1 MVESYAHD
9 MTTSRIPRIVALLS
23 YIFMIVMNTVST
35 TLPLNGV
42 TPDEVSDKYDTLFAP
57 IGFTFSIWGVIF
69 LLLGVYSVY
78 QLFRDNEWI
87 RDITPW
93 FIASNLL
100 NASWIFTWHY
110 EVIWA
115 SLIVISTL
123 LVVLIRITATT
134 TSARTHWE
142 HGFSASL
149 PFNIYFGWITVATV
163 ANASALLV
171 QQGFQGGVL
180 FDGQGWAIAIL
191 IVAAIIGIT
200 TSYVRRA
207 LSYGLVLV
215 WAYWGILSRHLS
227 PEEWNG
233 EYPGVILTV
242 QILLPILAIA
252 AVVAFVRYLRQPKA
266 EIATTWLWSKK
277 ADAR

>member
-1 MVESYAHD
+1 
-9 MTTSRIPRIVALLS
+9 MTTSRFPRILALLS

-57 IGFTFSIWGVIF
+57 IGFTFSIWGIIF

-100 NASWIFTWHY
+100 NATWIFTWHY

-115 SLIVISTL
+115 SLIIISSL
-123 LVVLIRITATT
+123 LVVLIRITMTT
-134 TSARTHWE
+134 ASARTRWE

-163 ANASALLV
+163 ANASALFV
-171 QQGFQGGVL
+171 QQGFKGGIL
-180 FDGQGWAIAIL
+180 FDEQGWTIAIL
-191 IVAAIIGIT
+191 IVAAVIGMAT
-200 TSYVRRA
+200 TWIRRA
-207 LSYGLVLV
+207 GSYGLVLV

-227 PEEWNG
+227 PDEWNQA
-233 EYPGVILTV
+233 YPAVILAV
-242 QILLPILAIA
+242 QILLPILAISA
-252 AVVAFVRYLRQPKA
+252 IVGFVRWIRQPKQ
-266 EIATTWLWSKK
+266 EVPTTWLWSKK
-277 ADAR
+277 